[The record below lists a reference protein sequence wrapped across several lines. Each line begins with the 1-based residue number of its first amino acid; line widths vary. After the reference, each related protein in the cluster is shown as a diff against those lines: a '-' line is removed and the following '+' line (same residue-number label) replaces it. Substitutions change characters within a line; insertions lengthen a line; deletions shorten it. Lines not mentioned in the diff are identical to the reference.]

1 VAQTDL
7 LQDEIKSQI
16 KELCGIALSN
26 RRTIPGMFTACM
38 GITMCGDRFTDLHE
52 QEALLDVLKK
62 TEADHAWPT
71 ATTQTHLKKAWG
83 WEVED

>member
-1 VAQTDL
+1 
-7 LQDEIKSQI
+7 
-16 KELCGIALSN
+16 
-26 RRTIPGMFTACM
+26 M

-71 ATTQTHLKKAWG
+71 ATAQTHLKKAWV